1 MDLRVPLFILQAHMF
16 LHHVV
21 HPHHTITTLFLVS
34 FNERESQV
42 TAANGCC
49 FTVIDVGTT
58 VSPAESHPALV
69 TPIPTCTVNGKTP
82 VQKLQLSRT
91 AFRPHNL
98 LFYNTNL
105 STLNPFNST
114 ESTLHVLTN
123 CQHVSLIMMAKFNH
137 VATVVAGID
146 LLVKALSLLRLHC
159 CHHWNEDLECSF
171 QQHSKLCQT
180 LAKQS
185 CKIQSNLD

>member
-1 MDLRVPLFILQAHMF
+1 MAFSFCHLGTSLVICHLVYRRRWGVRTSISQAQH
-16 LHHVV
+16 
-21 HPHHTITTLFLVS
+21 S
-34 FNERESQV
+34 EESQG

-49 FTVIDVGTT
+49 CTVIDVGTT
-58 VSPAESHPALV
+58 VSPAESHPALATLV
-69 TPIPTCTVNGKTP
+69 PTCTVYGKTP
-82 VQKLQLSRT
+82 VRKLQLSRT

-105 STLNPFNST
+105 STFNPCNST
-114 ESTLHVLTN
+114 ELTLHVLTN

-146 LLVKALSLLRLHC
+146 FLVKALSLLRLHC
-159 CHHWNEDLECSF
+159 CHQWNEDFECSF
-171 QQHSKLCQT
+171 QQHPKLWQT

>member
-1 MDLRVPLFILQAHMF
+1 MFIVHV
-16 LHHVV
+16 LHIHN
-21 HPHHTITTLFLVS
+21 TITNLFLVS
-34 FNERESQV
+34 LNERESQG
-42 TAANGCC
+42 TAANSCYC
-49 FTVIDVGTT
+49 AVIDVEI
-58 VSPAESHPALV
+58 SSPPAESHPALDTKIL
-69 TPIPTCTVNGKTP
+69 TPTVYGESP
-82 VQKLQLSRT
+82 VRKLQLSRT

-105 STLNPFNST
+105 STLNPCNST
-114 ESTLHVLTN
+114 ELTLHVLTN

-159 CHHWNEDLECSF
+159 CHQWNEDFECSF
-171 QQHSKLCQT
+171 QQHSKLWQT